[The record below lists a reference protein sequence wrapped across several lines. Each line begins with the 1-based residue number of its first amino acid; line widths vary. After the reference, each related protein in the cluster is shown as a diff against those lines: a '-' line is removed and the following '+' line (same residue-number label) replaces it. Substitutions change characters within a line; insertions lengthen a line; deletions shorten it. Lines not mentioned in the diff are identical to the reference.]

1 MWGARASWR
10 SAFGDG
16 DVWVRKTVDKSA
28 VETGG
33 PSEVS
38 RTVVECEVELEK

>member
-16 DVWVRKTVDKSA
+16 DVWVRRTVEKSA
-28 VETGG
+28 VEMGG

-38 RTVVECEVELEK
+38 RTGVECEVELEK